1 MTLFMK
7 EFDATYQLYIIL
19 NGFV

>member
-7 EFDATYQLYIIL
+7 EFDATA
-19 NGFV
+19 